1 MKNSQRTLWICITVI
16 AQFSIWVLSIGV
28 ASGAGPGVSLRVIDT
43 KVEDQAERGKLW
55 LKAKPGERSVKAL
68 AISNSTGARQK
79 VSLSI
84 VPAIIDG
91 NGKLIEQ
98 DDKKLNL
105 MNLVTFTPR
114 TFILAP
120 GEIKKVTMTLS
131 PKKNSKLDFWDA
143 LVIVNSESTS
153 QISKSDG
160 ILKLPIAFKVNYP
173 AKIGIGNFDQLSY
186 IFSVEDVKAT
196 TSKTF
201 EKFLTVSMKN
211 QGNIPM
217 IFMGQATLVDVNFRN
232 ISYGPYPFRSKTTNP
247 NAQKEFS
254 VLLPRDFP
262 EGDYRVLV
270 DVNNGKRNIQAIRE
284 VRLEFQK
291 PTSLIEKLLLGFLF
305 VFFTFILVISLNYL
319 ITGRNLIR
327 LFIAKISQ
335 IYTANSPIQ
344 LVVKQSNDLNIES
357 SSANEGKNY
366 TEESKDSISNQ
377 DIKEINGA
385 QKAKKRRTKPKTE
398 RKKVKKAKMGK

>member
-1 MKNSQRTLWICITVI
+1 
-16 AQFSIWVLSIGV
+16 V

-385 QKAKKRRTKPKTE
+385 QKAKKRRTKPRTE

>member
-1 MKNSQRTLWICITVI
+1 
-16 AQFSIWVLSIGV
+16 V

-366 TEESKDSISNQ
+366 TEESKDSTSNQ

>member
-1 MKNSQRTLWICITVI
+1 M
-16 AQFSIWVLSIGV
+16 

-366 TEESKDSISNQ
+366 TEESKDSTSNQ